1 MGTYLFLDCSRMA
14 TSRVRW
20 TEEESLLLVRLY
32 LEHGVTQGVKG
43 GLLDGLVATFNK
55 ELGYGTQHVRR
66 RDSKS
71 IQNRISRLRA
81 GRRTRKKRG
90 EHAYAH
96 LRTREA
102 REFYMQKDTYLD
114 QIERSKSNSGSSS
127 SVGGGAVGVAGSSSG
142 MTDHLANSG
151 FLARPTHVTGLSQST
166 KDRNFAKKRKR
177 DFDPSSMGSL
187 HNVGPEFGSHP
198 LPLQHWNAHNPAAMS
213 SSASSNMAWMQ
224 HAQLMAQ
231 MQYQQAFLAS
241 SNPALIAYAAQ
252 MANMGGAQQR
262 HPQMMPQPMQVQH
275 HQQQQPQQAQLPQQ
289 LQQQYQQSLAHQTP
303 APVHPNAALGSATP
317 ALASSLSLLE
327 IPSSSR
333 ERSLSPQSRPQ
344 AKQASP
350 LSLPQEPSSVDPRPS
365 KKHKPLTP
373 VSSDIPGAPS
383 SSSDLKGSRSSSLSP
398 SHEEASA
405 ADVLLALS

>member
-1 MGTYLFLDCSRMA
+1 MG
-14 TSRVRW
+14 
-20 TEEESLLLVRLY
+20 
-32 LEHGVTQGVKG
+32 
-43 GLLDGLVATFNK
+43 
-55 ELGYGTQHVRR
+55 
-66 RDSKS
+66 
-71 IQNRISRLRA
+71 
-81 GRRTRKKRG
+81 
-90 EHAYAH
+90 
-96 LRTREA
+96 
-102 REFYMQKDTYLD
+102 
-114 QIERSKSNSGSSS
+114 SKSNSGSSS

-252 MANMGGAQQR
+252 MANMGGAQQ
-262 HPQMMPQPMQVQH
+262 
-275 HQQQQPQQAQLPQQ
+275 QQQPQQAQLPQQ

-344 AKQASP
+344 AKLASP
-350 LSLPQEPSSVDPRPS
+350 LSLPQEPSSVDETLKEAQAS
-365 KKHKPLTP
+365 Y
-373 VSSDIPGAPS
+373 PG
-383 SSSDLKGSRSSSLSP
+383 LF
-398 SHEEASA
+398 
-405 ADVLLALS
+405 

>member
-102 REFYMQKDTYLD
+102 REFYMQIDTYLD
-114 QIERSKSNSGSSS
+114 QIERSKSNSGW
-127 SVGGGAVGVAGSSSG
+127 SSSG

-262 HPQMMPQPMQVQH
+262 HPQMMPQPIQVQH
-275 HQQQQPQQAQLPQQ
+275 HQQQQHQQQQQQQPQQAQLPQQ
-289 LQQQYQQSLAHQTP
+289 LQQSLAHQTP

-344 AKQASP
+344 AKLAS
-350 LSLPQEPSSVDPRPS
+350 
-365 KKHKPLTP
+365 
-373 VSSDIPGAPS
+373 
-383 SSSDLKGSRSSSLSP
+383 
-398 SHEEASA
+398 
-405 ADVLLALS
+405 

>member
-102 REFYMQKDTYLD
+102 REFYMQIDTYLD

-142 MTDHLANSG
+142 IGDHLANSG
-151 FLARPTHVTGLSQST
+151 FLARPTHVTGPGQST
-166 KDRNFAKKRKR
+166 KDRNFAKNRKR

-198 LPLQHWNAHNPAAMS
+198 LPLQHWN
-213 SSASSNMAWMQ
+213 
-224 HAQLMAQ
+224 AQ

-275 HQQQQPQQAQLPQQ
+275 HQAQLPQQ

>member
-1 MGTYLFLDCSRMA
+1 
-14 TSRVRW
+14 
-20 TEEESLLLVRLY
+20 
-32 LEHGVTQGVKG
+32 
-43 GLLDGLVATFNK
+43 
-55 ELGYGTQHVRR
+55 
-66 RDSKS
+66 
-71 IQNRISRLRA
+71 
-81 GRRTRKKRG
+81 
-90 EHAYAH
+90 
-96 LRTREA
+96 
-102 REFYMQKDTYLD
+102 
-114 QIERSKSNSGSSS
+114 
-127 SVGGGAVGVAGSSSG
+127 
-142 MTDHLANSG
+142 
-151 FLARPTHVTGLSQST
+151 
-166 KDRNFAKKRKR
+166 
-177 DFDPSSMGSL
+177 
-187 HNVGPEFGSHP
+187 
-198 LPLQHWNAHNPAAMS
+198 MS
-213 SSASSNMAWMQ
+213 SSASSNMAWRQ
-224 HAQLMAQ
+224 HAQHMAQ

-275 HQQQQPQQAQLPQQ
+275 HQQH
-289 LQQQYQQSLAHQTP
+289 QQSLAHQTP

-344 AKQASP
+344 AKLASP

>member
-43 GLLDGLVATFNK
+43 GLLDGLVATFNE
-55 ELGYGTQHVRR
+55 ELGYGSQHVRR

-102 REFYMQKDTYLD
+102 REFYIQIDTYLD
-114 QIERSKSNSGSSS
+114 QIERSKSSSGVSSSSSS
-127 SVGGGAVGVAGSSSG
+127 SVVGGVVRVPGSSSG
-142 MTDHLANSG
+142 MGDLANSG
-151 FLARPTHVTGLSQST
+151 FLTKPTHAAGPRQST
-166 KDRNFAKKRKR
+166 NDRNFVRKKRKR
-177 DFDPSSMGSL
+177 EFDAPSL

-198 LPLQHWNAHNPAAMS
+198 LPLQAWSAHNPAVMS
-213 SSASSNMAWMQ
+213 SPATSSMAWMQ

-241 SNPALIAYAAQ
+241 ASSNPALVAYAAQ
-252 MANMGGAQQR
+252 MANMGGAQHLPQR
-262 HPQMMPQPMQVQH
+262 MPQPMQVQH
-275 HQQQQPQQAQLPQQ
+275 HHYQQQR
-289 LQQQYQQSLAHQTP
+289 QQQKTTIL
-303 APVHPNAALGSATP
+303 VAAATP
-317 ALASSLSLLE
+317 A
-327 IPSSSR
+327 
-333 ERSLSPQSRPQ
+333 
-344 AKQASP
+344 
-350 LSLPQEPSSVDPRPS
+350 
-365 KKHKPLTP
+365 
-373 VSSDIPGAPS
+373 
-383 SSSDLKGSRSSSLSP
+383 
-398 SHEEASA
+398 
-405 ADVLLALS
+405 

>member
-1 MGTYLFLDCSRMA
+1 MG
-14 TSRVRW
+14 
-20 TEEESLLLVRLY
+20 
-32 LEHGVTQGVKG
+32 
-43 GLLDGLVATFNK
+43 
-55 ELGYGTQHVRR
+55 
-66 RDSKS
+66 
-71 IQNRISRLRA
+71 
-81 GRRTRKKRG
+81 
-90 EHAYAH
+90 
-96 LRTREA
+96 
-102 REFYMQKDTYLD
+102 
-114 QIERSKSNSGSSS
+114 SKSNSGSSS

-198 LPLQHWNAHNPAAMS
+198 LPLQHWNAHNPAVMS

-241 SNPALIAYAAQ
+241 ATQ

-275 HQQQQPQQAQLPQQ
+275 HQQQQQQH
-289 LQQQYQQSLAHQTP
+289 QQQHQPSLAHQPP

-327 IPSSSR
+327 ISSSSR

-344 AKQASP
+344 AKLASP
-350 LSLPQEPSSVDPRPS
+350 LSHPQEPSSVDPRPS

-373 VSSDIPGAPS
+373 ISSDIPGAPS
-383 SSSDLKGSRSSSLSP
+383 SSSDLKGSRS
-398 SHEEASA
+398 
-405 ADVLLALS
+405 